1 MKYSLKNF
9 VRKPLIFLEVAVFLL
24 CLGNITLNIFMGS
37 GELLVGLIYAFP
49 FAVITTL
56 IVRYIYLAINIPCC
70 SMKDEYEV
78 TFDKITQYRKGEKV
92 KELTLNSSI
101 NVYSYRGILRTM
113 LVFSPRKLPQGEILK
128 TYIKDPEVIY
138 IPYMAKKMPKLKK
151 YIEKASRI

>member
-1 MKYSLKNF
+1 MKYSLKEF
-9 VRKPLIFLEVAVFLL
+9 VKKPLIFLEAAVFLL

-37 GELLVGLIYAFP
+37 GELLVGLIYALP
-49 FAVITTL
+49 FAVITL
-56 IVRYIYLAINIPCC
+56 FVVRYIYLTLNIPCC

-101 NVYSYRGILRTM
+101 NVYSYRGILRTS
-113 LVFSPRKLPQGEILK
+113 LVFSPRKLPQGEILRK
-128 TYIKDPEVIY
+128 YRNDTEVIY

-151 YIEKASRI
+151 YIDKASRI